1 MKHINLRLT
10 TLLQNVP
17 NIKHDKQVCFFQFDK
32 DIQVSLPK
40 VAIARFGIG
49 NVNEY
54 IRFSY
59 CFNRDFTSSTI
70 FSACRQLITY
80 FSLLFILIKRLD
92 YNLLHMLYK
101 TLFYYYR
108 IFLYT
113 HLIHLC
119 LKYEFLLHF
128 PYGIR
133 KYQLYRNRDIHLPQ
147 YTFHNYMRF

>member
-70 FSACRQLITY
+70 FRHADN
-80 FSLLFILIKRLD
+80 SLHIFPIIYLIKRLD

-119 LKYEFLLHF
+119 
-128 PYGIR
+128 
-133 KYQLYRNRDIHLPQ
+133 RNTNFCYISLW
-147 YTFHNYMRF
+147 YKEISVISE